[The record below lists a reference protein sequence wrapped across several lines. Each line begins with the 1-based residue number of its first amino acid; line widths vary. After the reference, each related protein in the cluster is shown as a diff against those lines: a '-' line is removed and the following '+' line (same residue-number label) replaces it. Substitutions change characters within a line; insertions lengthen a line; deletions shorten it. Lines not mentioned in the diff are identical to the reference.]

1 MPYSRQT
8 WRDQHIR
15 NEAEGGNMPKGLK
28 KRNFGGPL
36 GSALALVVFVV
47 ACFSAALIGSV
58 FTSSSIPVWYE
69 TLLKPSFSPPNWLFG
84 PVWTV
89 LYLSMA
95 VAGWLVWQQRG
106 RNPTIAL
113 PLALFGIQLVLNI
126 LWSVLFF
133 GLQAPGTALV
143 EIIVLWAAILATLL
157 SFWRVSKG
165 AGWLLGPYLA
175 WVTFAAVL
183 NFEIWRLNS

>member
-1 MPYSRQT
+1 MAKSLR
-8 WRDQHIR
+8 
-15 NEAEGGNMPKGLK
+15 
-28 KRNFGGPL
+28 KRTFRTST
-36 GSALALVVFVV
+36 GSALALVVFIV
-47 ACFSAALIGSV
+47 ACFSAALIGSI
-58 FTSSSIPVWYE
+58 FTASSIPVWYE
-69 TLLKPSFSPPNWLFG
+69 NLLKPSFSPPNWLFG

-89 LYLSMA
+89 LYLLMA

-113 PLALFGIQLVLNI
+113 PLALFGIQLVLNT

-157 SFWRVSKG
+157 SFRQVSKG
-165 AGWLLGPYLA
+165 AGWLLVPYLA
-175 WVTFAAVL
+175 WVSFAAVL
-183 NFEIWRLNS
+183 NFEIWRLNG

>member
-1 MPYSRQT
+1 MK
-8 WRDQHIR
+8 
-15 NEAEGGNMPKGLK
+15 KGLR
-28 KRNFGGPL
+28 KRNFGVPPS
-36 GSALALVVFVV
+36 SALALVVFVV

-58 FTSSSIPVWYE
+58 FTSSSIPIWYE
-69 TLLKPSFSPPNWLFG
+69 SLVKPSFSPPNWLFG

-113 PLALFGIQLVLNI
+113 PLALFGIQLVLNT

>member
-1 MPYSRQT
+1 MT
-8 WRDQHIR
+8 
-15 NEAEGGNMPKGLK
+15 KGLK
-28 KRNFGGPL
+28 KRSFGGPL

-113 PLALFGIQLVLNI
+113 PLALFGIQLVLNT

>member
-1 MPYSRQT
+1 MAKSSR
-8 WRDQHIR
+8 
-15 NEAEGGNMPKGLK
+15 
-28 KRNFGGPL
+28 KRTFRVPT
-36 GSALALVVFVV
+36 GSALGLVVFIV

-69 TLLKPSFSPPNWLFG
+69 NLAKPSFSPPNWLFG

-95 VAGWLVWQQRG
+95 VAGWLVWQQLR
-106 RNPTIAL
+106 RKPTIPL
-113 PLALFGIQLVLNI
+113 PLALFGIQLVLNT

-133 GLQAPGTALV
+133 GVQAPGTALV
-143 EIIVLWAAILATLL
+143 EILILWAAIFVTLI
-157 SFWRVSKG
+157 SFWRVSKE
-165 AGWLLGPYLA
+165 AGWLLVPYLA

>member
-1 MPYSRQT
+1 MT
-8 WRDQHIR
+8 
-15 NEAEGGNMPKGLK
+15 KGLRK
-28 KRNFGGPL
+28 HNL
-36 GSALALVVFVV
+36 GVPPSSALALVVFVV

-69 TLLKPSFSPPNWLFG
+69 TLVKPSFSPPNWLFG

-106 RNPTIAL
+106 RNSTIAL
-113 PLALFGIQLVLNI
+113 PLALFGIQLVLNT